1 MTPLY
6 EIERQLKIKQ
16 RELELYNEVLKSKS
30 RLKLLPLL
38 LAIASLLIPLII
50 FVSKGYLNGDEAAWL
65 SLLTLII
72 MILLILLI
80 ILAIVFHVKR
90 SNARNAIWKLS
101 EEIVILD
108 NQLKEYKEEL
118 KKQVK
123 QEAQKDNKVEEFD
136 LLIKYKELLDKNIIT
151 QEEFN
156 KKKEEILNNKSQE

>member
-38 LAIASLLIPLII
+38 LAIASLLIPFII
-50 FVSKGYLNGDEAAWL
+50 FASKGGLNGDEAAWL
-65 SLLTLII
+65 CLLTLII

-90 SNARNAIWKLS
+90 
-101 EEIVILD
+101 
-108 NQLKEYKEEL
+108 
-118 KKQVK
+118 
-123 QEAQKDNKVEEFD
+123 
-136 LLIKYKELLDKNIIT
+136 
-151 QEEFN
+151 
-156 KKKEEILNNKSQE
+156 

>member
-38 LAIASLLIPLII
+38 LVIASLLIPFII
-50 FVSKGYLNGDEAAWL
+50 VASKGYLNGDEVAWL
-65 SLLTLII
+65 SLLTVII

-101 EEIVILD
+101 EEIEILD
-108 NQLKEYKEEL
+108 NQLKEYKEEI

-123 QEAQKDNKVEEFD
+123 QGVQKDNKVEEFD
-136 LLIKYKELLDKNIIT
+136 FLIKYKELLDKNIIT